1 MTTAPFDIDAYLAR
15 RLHFETAFTPRDVML
30 YQLGLGF
37 GRDPMD
43 EAELPFVYEK
53 SLVVMPSYAT
63 ILAFGRR
70 LITAKDDLDL
80 VKLLH
85 GEQALEL
92 HRPIPAS
99 GTVVGEVRITDIID
113 KGAEKGCIIVQ
124 EIGLSLKESGDR
136 LATLR
141 GSGFYRGD
149 GGRGGTSGPAAVP
162 HVIPDRAAD
171 AVVAIATRPDQA
183 LLYRLSGDYN
193 PLHAEPAFARAAG
206 FRQPILH
213 GLCSYGIACRA
224 VVQAFVPGAPERVA
238 AFDVRFSSP
247 VYPGET
253 IVTQLWR
260 DGDTVS
266 YRCKVQERDVVV
278 LNNGRAML
286 G

>member
-1 MTTAPFDIDAYLAR
+1 MATAPFDIDAYLAR
-15 RLHFETAFTPRDVML
+15 RLNFETVFTPRDVML

-63 ILAFGRR
+63 ILAFGQR
-70 LITAKDDLDL
+70 LITTKDDLNL

-92 HRPIPAS
+92 HRPIPVN
-99 GTVVGEVRITDIID
+99 GTVAGEVRITDIID
-113 KGAEKGCIIVQ
+113 KGADKGCIIVQ
-124 EIGLSLKESGDR
+124 EIGLSLKETGEK

-149 GGRGGTSGPAAVP
+149 GGRGGTSGPATVP
-162 HVIPDRAAD
+162 NAIPDRPAD
-171 AVVAIATRPDQA
+171 TVLAIETRPDQA
-183 LLYRLSGDYN
+183 LLYRLNGDYN
-193 PLHAEPAFARAAG
+193 PLHADPDFARAAG
-206 FRQPILH
+206 FKQPILH

-224 VVQAFVPGAPERVA
+224 VVQAFVPGEPERVG

-253 IVTQLWR
+253 IVTELWR

-266 YRCKVQERDVVV
+266 YRCKVKERDVLV

-286 G
+286 R